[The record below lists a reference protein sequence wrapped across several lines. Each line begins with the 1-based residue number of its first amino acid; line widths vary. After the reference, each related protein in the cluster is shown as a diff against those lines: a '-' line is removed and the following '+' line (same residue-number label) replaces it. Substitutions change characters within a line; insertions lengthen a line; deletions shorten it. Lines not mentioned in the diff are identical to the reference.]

1 MGQSGETKSFH
12 FPTTYH
18 PPPTSRWYKNRIAD
32 EVEPDAM
39 RRLAIV
45 EIGGN
50 RFSHLLLKIT
60 QVFALRRDPTG
71 LAGGVPPRDQ
81 PPRR

>member
-1 MGQSGETKSFH
+1 M
-12 FPTTYH
+12 
-18 PPPTSRWYKNRIAD
+18 
-32 EVEPDAM
+32 EPDAIG
-39 RRLAIV
+39 RLAIV

-71 LAGGVPPRDQ
+71 LAGGVPRRDQ